1 MRAATIAALFGEG
14 ILVTLNATKLIM
26 YWGGYEYYNS
36 ISYHES
42 VHKHEEIS
50 KYFLCIFRNEIPLFA
65 NIKLNL
71 LFIYNNFL
79 QYSTKNT
86 NFVLVKILFMKKRN
100 SNQKCCKFYFER
112 IYEIIWEK
120 HKKRWP
126 SNGHLFGEGIFCYL
140 LGVAKLYNVLG
151 GVTSIIIA
159 LGHPKVCIKF

>member
-50 KYFLCIFRNEIPLFA
+50 KYFLCIFRNEIPPIA

-100 SNQKCCKFYFER
+100 RKPEM
-112 IYEIIWEK
+112 IYSIKYKTWHSTK
-120 HKKRWP
+120 NPDRH
-126 SNGHLFGEGIFCYL
+126 FYL
-140 LGVAKLYNVLG
+140 LCHQILCCISFLVFCFLYKYRN
-151 GVTSIIIA
+151 
-159 LGHPKVCIKF
+159 K

>member
-26 YWGGYEYYNS
+26 YWGGGYAYYNS

-86 NFVLVKILFMKKRN
+86 NFVLVKILFMKKKTITRN
-100 SNQKCCKFYFER
+100 DIQDNMWRLSQ
-112 IYEIIWEK
+112 
-120 HKKRWP
+120 HKK
-126 SNGHLFGEGIFCYL
+126 SCSVFLFAL
-140 LGVAKLYNVLG
+140 SSDSMLY
-151 GVTSIIIA
+151 IISGFPFLI
-159 LGHPKVCIKF
+159 

>member
-1 MRAATIAALFGEG
+1 MGASSRKSPSVMNE
-14 ILVTLNATKLIM
+14 ILM
-26 YWGGYEYYNS
+26 CSCYEYYNS

-126 SNGHLFGEGIFCYL
+126 ANGHLFGEGIFCYL

-151 GVTSIIIA
+151 GLRV
-159 LGHPKVCIKF
+159 L

>member
-65 NIKLNL
+65 NIKLTL

-126 SNGHLFGEGIFCYL
+126 TNGHLFGEGIF
-140 LGVAKLYNVLG
+140 
-151 GVTSIIIA
+151 VTYW
-159 LGHPKVCIKF
+159 V

>member
-86 NFVLVKILFMKKRN
+86 NFVLVKILFVNYPRPK
-100 SNQKCCKFYFER
+100 
-112 IYEIIWEK
+112 
-120 HKKRWP
+120 
-126 SNGHLFGEGIFCYL
+126 GHGL
-140 LGVAKLYNVLG
+140 
-151 GVTSIIIA
+151 VTAQSY
-159 LGHPKVCIKF
+159 

>member
-50 KYFLCIFRNEIPLFA
+50 KYFLCIFCNEIPLFA

-71 LFIYNNFL
+71 VFIYNNFL

-86 NFVLVKILFMKKRN
+86 NFVLVKILFMKRKT
-100 SNQKCCKFYFER
+100 QKKMTNER
-112 IYEIIWEK
+112 SSFWRRY
-120 HKKRWP
+120 
-126 SNGHLFGEGIFCYL
+126 FCYL

-159 LGHPKVCIKF
+159 LGHPKVCIKFYLIEKNFCADSFEF

>member
-50 KYFLCIFRNEIPLFA
+50 KYFLCIFRNQIPHIA
-65 NIKLNL
+65 NIKLNF

-86 NFVLVKILFMKKRN
+86 NFVLVKILFYEEKK
-100 SNQKCCKFYFER
+100 QQPEM
-112 IYEIIWEK
+112 IYSIKYKTWHSTK
-120 HKKRWP
+120 NFVRH
-126 SNGHLFGEGIFCYL
+126 FYL
-140 LGVAKLYNVLG
+140 LCHQILC
-151 GVTSIIIA
+151 
-159 LGHPKVCIKF
+159 CISFLVSCF

>member
-50 KYFLCIFRNEIPLFA
+50 KYFLCIFRNQIPHIA

-86 NFVLVKILFMKKRN
+86 NFVLVKILFYEEKKQQPEMIYRI
-100 SNQKCCKFYFER
+100 KCEDCHSTKNLVRYF
-112 IYEIIWEK
+112 
-120 HKKRWP
+120 
-126 SNGHLFGEGIFCYL
+126 YL
-140 LGVAKLYNVLG
+140 LCHQILC
-151 GVTSIIIA
+151 
-159 LGHPKVCIKF
+159 CISFLVFCF

>member
-50 KYFLCIFRNEIPLFA
+50 KYFLCIFRNEIPSIA

-86 NFVLVKILFMKKRN
+86 NFVLVKILFMKRKT
-100 SNQKCCKFYFER
+100 QKKMTSERSSFWRRYF
-112 IYEIIWEK
+112 
-120 HKKRWP
+120 
-126 SNGHLFGEGIFCYL
+126 L
-140 LGVAKLYNVLG
+140 LLIGCSK
-151 GVTSIIIA
+151 TI
-159 LGHPKVCIKF
+159 

>member
-1 MRAATIAALFGEG
+1 M
-14 ILVTLNATKLIM
+14 
-26 YWGGYEYYNS
+26 
-36 ISYHES
+36 
-42 VHKHEEIS
+42 HKHEEIS

-100 SNQKCCKFYFER
+100 SNQKWCKFYFER

-126 SNGHLFGEGIFCYL
+126 ANGHLFGEGIFCYL

-151 GVTSIIIA
+151 GSYEYYNSI
-159 LGHPKVCIKF
+159 GSPESVHKVLFNWKKFLCRFIRILTPFVNLSKRL

>member
-126 SNGHLFGEGIFCYL
+126 ANGHLFGEGIFCYL

-151 GVTSIIIA
+151 GLRV
-159 LGHPKVCIKF
+159 L

>member
-1 MRAATIAALFGEG
+1 MGYSK
-14 ILVTLNATKLIM
+14 KL
-26 YWGGYEYYNS
+26 YNVLGGGYEYYNS

-112 IYEIIWEK
+112 IYEII
-120 HKKRWP
+120 
-126 SNGHLFGEGIFCYL
+126 
-140 LGVAKLYNVLG
+140 
-151 GVTSIIIA
+151 
-159 LGHPKVCIKF
+159 